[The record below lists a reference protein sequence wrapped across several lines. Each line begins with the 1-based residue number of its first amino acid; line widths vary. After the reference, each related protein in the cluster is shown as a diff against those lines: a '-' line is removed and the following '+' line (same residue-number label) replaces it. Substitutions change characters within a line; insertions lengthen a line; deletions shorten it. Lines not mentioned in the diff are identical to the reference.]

1 MEVPKLSKQDMYKF
15 LMYTL
20 LKNNFTVLSTETIA
34 ESGAKITTHDE
45 QFFKEHKV
53 GAPKLNTLFWT
64 SKSKLNKGAKIH
76 ACWILFGITAR
87 KKKKKEDSRLQEF
100 AAYFPMITTQEL
112 VDWAKKC
119 HPNVSIHA
127 YDTT

>member
-1 MEVPKLSKQDMYKF
+1 MQVTIEAEIEHTLGNRSEFIDKTYCPFKMEVPKLSKQDMYKF

-34 ESGAKITTHDE
+34 EIGAKITTHDE

-76 ACWILFGITAR
+76 ACWILFGITA
-87 KKKKKEDSRLQEF
+87 KKKRIPDYKNLQPIF
-100 AAYFPMITTQEL
+100 L
-112 VDWAKKC
+112 
-119 HPNVSIHA
+119 
-127 YDTT
+127 